1 MKKDKVI
8 QLNITD
14 ELGTHVLQSKDFV
27 VKCEK
32 CGKERDLYKDDIEN
46 GLIVLEACECGG
58 FNRLQYWLN
67 GIYTEEE
74 YNELV
79 KKSEK

>member
-1 MKKDKVI
+1 MSKDRII

-32 CGKERDLYKDDIEN
+32 CGKERN
-46 GLIVLEACECGG
+46 
-58 FNRLQYWLN
+58 LN
-67 GIYTEEE
+67 I
-74 YNELV
+74 L
-79 KKSEK
+79 